1 MQRVAVIG
9 LGRFGYRLAQTLTKL
24 GAQVI
29 AIDSTPE
36 LINQIKDEVDVAV
49 RMDSTDALAL
59 RAQEIDKVDCCVIA
73 IGEEFENSLLT
84 TTAVLKLGVRRVIC
98 RAQTAMHAEIFKQ
111 IGAHEVVQ
119 PESNLGEMLAR
130 RLINPRLR
138 DVIPLADGYSI
149 VEVDV
154 PEKWVGQTLRALELR
169 TKHDVN
175 LVAIKRPKTEGD
187 YIHLGIVSV
196 PRPDD
201 ALQTGDILMLIG
213 TQDAIERLPRT

>member
-1 MQRVAVIG
+1 MQRIAVIG

-29 AIDSTPE
+29 AIDSEIE
-36 LINQIKDEVDVAV
+36 LVNQIKDEVDIAV
-49 RMDSTDALAL
+49 KMDSTDRAALV
-59 RAQEIDKVDCCVIA
+59 AQEIDKVDACVIA

-84 TTAVLKLGVRRVIC
+84 TTAVLKLGVPRVIC
-98 RAQTAMHAEIFKQ
+98 RAQTAMHAEIFKA

-130 RLINPRLR
+130 RLRSPHLR

-149 VEVDV
+149 VEIDV
-154 PEKWVGQTLRALELR
+154 PPKWIGQTLRTLELR

-175 LVAIKRPKTEGD
+175 LVAIKRPKSEGD
-187 YIHLGIVSV
+187 SAHFGIVSV
-196 PRPDD
+196 PKPDE
-201 ALQTGDILMLIG
+201 ALRTGDVLMLIG
-213 TQDAIERLPRT
+213 EQDAIERLPHA

>member
-9 LGRFGYRLAQTLTKL
+9 LGRFGYRLAQALTKL

-29 AIDSTPE
+29 AIDSAPE

-49 RMDSTDALAL
+49 RMDSTDSHAL
-59 RAQEIDKVDCCVIA
+59 RSQEIDKVDCCVIA

-84 TTAVLKLGVRRVIC
+84 TTAVLKLGVPRVIC

-154 PEKWVGQTLRALELR
+154 PETWVGQTLRVLELR

-187 YIHLGIVSV
+187 RVHLGIVSV

-201 ALQTGDILMLIG
+201 ALQAGDILMLIG

>member
-29 AIDSTPE
+29 AIDSAPE

-187 YIHLGIVSV
+187 HVHLGIVSV